1 MIERNECSICNS
13 NDLIEIYEAKN
24 VPIKLSCRPDKHF
37 LYNDFCVSQCGNC
50 NTIQLTN
57 MVPLDLLYGDSHN
70 YTSVGKVWEGY
81 FHSFIQLIRPIIEDK
96 YILEIGDP
104 SGKIANRL
112 DNYKKWTIIEPNKN
126 KNITFNEKVEF
137 IESYFDANTNIN
149 QKFDCIIH
157 SHFFE
162 HIYEFDPFLKKCH
175 ELLTEEGEVFFGVP
189 NMEHIASNGIA
200 PFLGLFFEHTVFL
213 NKENIQYLFRK
224 NGFNLIETHDYLT
237 HSAFYHFKKM
247 EIFNPSEAIKME
259 IKIKNHYDQFFTTL
273 QTYEDFIHKMNS
285 IISTKK
291 KYLFGASY
299 NTQFLLA
306 LGITNIS
313 GIIDNCEEK
322 QNKYFYG
329 YDLIVYPPTVLD
341 SNSIVIIKNG
351 YYSNEIILQIKQINH
366 EIEIIS

>member
-1 MIERNECSICNS
+1 MVERTECCVCNS
-13 NDLIEIYEAKN
+13 NDLAETYEAKN
-24 VPIKLSCRPDKHF
+24 IPIKLSCTYDKNF
-37 LYNDFCVSQCGNC
+37 LYNELCISQCKKC
-50 NTIQLTN
+50 NTFQLTN
-57 MVPLDLLYGDSHN
+57 LVPLNVLYGDSHN
-70 YTSVGKVWEGY
+70 HTSVGKVWENY
-81 FHSFIQLIRPIIEDK
+81 FHYFIQLITPIVENK
-96 YILEIGDP
+96 NILEIGDP

-162 HIYEFDPFLKKCH
+162 HIYEYDSFLIKCH
-175 ELLTEEGEVFFGVP
+175 ELLTDEGQVFFGVP

-200 PFLGLFFEHTVFL
+200 PFLGIFFEHTVFL
-213 NKENIQYLFRK
+213 NKENIQYLFNK
-224 NGFNLIETHDYLT
+224 NGFNLIETYDYLS
-237 HSAFYHFKKM
+237 HSTLYHFKKM
-247 EIFNPSEAIKME
+247 EIFHHLPEQ

-273 QTYEDFIHKMNS
+273 QTYMEFIHKTNS

-306 LGITNIS
+306 LGLKDIS

-329 YDLIVYPPTVLD
+329 YDLLVYPPTVLD

-351 YYSNEIILQIKQINH
+351 YYSNEIIVQIRQIND